1 MIGYHSH
8 SACLHAV
15 FANMN
20 LKLVTRFD
28 NDFYVGPIMPR
39 RFLRDRNRL
48 SVSIKVNLGAGYFQ
62 SVPVHHKTA
71 SFTGG
76 SERLADTDFRQRLIA
91 VKHSVN
97 LQHGFMFRVHSRIHL
112 ARNSSPGDGKQK
124 NKPGGAREFSEI
136 GRAHVRPPDTWPTR

>member
-1 MIGYHSH
+1 MSRVAASPPAVSQVFATLLVSTFEVDGRREPDRWEFRRERETELNRQISCSPDRLNLCGGFNGNLLCRMIGYHSH

-71 SFTGG
+71 SF
-76 SERLADTDFRQRLIA
+76 
-91 VKHSVN
+91 
-97 LQHGFMFRVHSRIHL
+97 M
-112 ARNSSPGDGKQK
+112 
-124 NKPGGAREFSEI
+124 
-136 GRAHVRPPDTWPTR
+136 